1 MDKHRVPIYF
11 RLWLSPELGRSPSLP
26 LLRETYVQ
34 RRECISE
41 TLSLS
46 LSLSSILP
54 IDDAFAEI
62 IIIIIIRTIIEGT
75 KFRRDTKIKGKKGRR

>member
-46 LSLSSILP
+46 SILP

-62 IIIIIIRTIIEGT
+62 IIIIIIRTIIEGI
-75 KFRRDTKIKGKKGRR
+75 KFLRDTKIKGKKERR

>member
-46 LSLSSILP
+46 SILP

-62 IIIIIIRTIIEGT
+62 IIIIIIIIRTIIEGI
-75 KFRRDTKIKGKKGRR
+75 KFLRDTKIKGKKGRR